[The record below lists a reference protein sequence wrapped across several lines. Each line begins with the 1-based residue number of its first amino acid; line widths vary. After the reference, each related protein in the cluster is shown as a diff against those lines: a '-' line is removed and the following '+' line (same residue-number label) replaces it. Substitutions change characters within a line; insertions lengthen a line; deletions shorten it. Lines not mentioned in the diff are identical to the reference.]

1 MAQSPLTDRATARR
15 AALRR
20 AVMHASA
27 PSPRHDGPA
36 LPAHDPIG
44 LLQHLQRTAGNQ
56 AVNALLQRQGF
67 VQRDDTHHSP
77 HPKSKSPAH
86 PKDAGLAG
94 AWDQTVLTPV
104 AVALKAVAKGPKHY
118 KQALAAVEQA
128 MHGYMAVVSK
138 PAGTRSMDV
147 LERPIDLEEALS
159 AVHHELSTALGTP
172 FTDRGDPG
180 LSSMWWG
187 GMGVSTLG
195 EMATNVQDLLLKRAR
210 KKAQAGTGAGH
221 KSPQDDP
228 AVVLWRVDV
237 VEALQ
242 DAERDQTN
250 AARLSARLSEV
261 EQQLGGLVKDE
272 GVSEIGT
279 VMRNLSKE
287 LHVTLTA
294 AQWKAHVKPKAAT
307 ISADLK
313 AVQVLAKQV
322 EGVLQATDKGRVYIP
337 GD

>member
-1 MAQSPLTDRATARR
+1 MAQSPLTDRATERR
-15 AALRR
+15 AAPRR

-27 PSPRHDGPA
+27 PSPRQDGPA
-36 LPAHDPIG
+36 LLAHDPVG

-67 VQRDDTHHSP
+67 VQRDDTHHP
-77 HPKSKSPAH
+77 PRPKNKGPAH

-104 AVALKAVAKGPKHY
+104 AAALTAVAKGPKHY
-118 KQALAAVEQA
+118 KQALAALEQA
-128 MHGYMAVVSK
+128 MHGYRGLVGK
-138 PAGTRSMDV
+138 PHFNYLDV
-147 LERPIDLEEALS
+147 LERPIDLEEALT
-159 AVHHELSTALGTP
+159 AVHQELSAALNTP
-172 FTDRGDPG
+172 FTDQGDPS
-180 LSSMWWG
+180 LVHSSSM
-187 GMGVSTLG
+187 GVLTLKD
-195 EMATNVQDLLLKRAR
+195 MADDVRDMLLKRAQKR
-210 KKAQAGTGAGH
+210 AGAGH
-221 KSPQDDP
+221 KAPENDP

-237 VEALQ
+237 LEPLQ

-250 AARLSARLSEV
+250 AARLSAKLSEV